1 MSLPPERATLEARPV
16 DGEVRALVRSLAE
29 SHDQIVLLEQAAS
42 NLVRCKGPQDFLSVL
57 EAARVTIGSRAAAL
71 SIHDRWLAPVPEWLT
86 EQPRPSKRRR
96 ELEAVGSAQPPR
108 DLLAIPFE
116 GGWAIFWGKPGG
128 FEASDMRLAETLTNL
143 LANALQALEARASQ
157 AHNERREHEQ
167 ALATR
172 IWRTIVSE
180 ELPEI
185 PNYRRRG
192 LLRPARGVGGDYY
205 LVADEWL
212 LLGDIS
218 GKGIPAALFAGM
230 FVSTLR
236 IAVRQPDVGSAL
248 EHALHPE
255 LEQSGM
261 FSTLIG
267 VRLGADGRLS
277 YFNMGHPPALIRR
290 ISSGQ
295 VESLPA
301 TTPPL
306 GVIELGAYPTREVQL
321 EPGDMVVLYSDGIT
335 EARREMPDGSSVL
348 FGEERLRSGL
358 MRATTP
364 EAVMALVN
372 FEVGQWII
380 EDDLCIV
387 VVQYQ
392 PEVR

>member
-1 MSLPPERATLEARPV
+1 VNTPPERATLEARPI
-16 DGEVRALVRSLAE
+16 DGEVRALVRSLAT
-29 SHDQIVLLEQAAS
+29 SHDQIVFLEQAAS
-42 NLVRCKGPQDFLSVL
+42 HLVRCKGPQDFLTVL

-71 SIHDRWLAPVPEWLT
+71 HVQDRWLAPVPDWLID
-86 EQPRPSKRRR
+86 QPKPSKRRR

-108 DLLAIPFE
+108 DLLAIPFQ
-116 GGWAIFWGKPGG
+116 GGWAVFWGKPGG
-128 FEASDMRLAETLTNL
+128 FEASDMRLAEALTNL

-185 PNYRRRG
+185 PHYRRRG

-205 LVADEWL
+205 LIADEWL

-255 LEQSGM
+255 LERSEM

-267 VRLGADGRLS
+267 MRLDADGHLA
-277 YFNMGHPPALIRR
+277 YFNLGHPPALIRR
-290 ISSGQ
+290 TSSGQ
-295 VESLPA
+295 IETLPA
-301 TTPPL
+301 TAPPM
-306 GVIELGAYPTREVQL
+306 GVIKMGAYPTREVQL
-321 EPGDMVVLYSDGIT
+321 EPGDMVVVYSDGIT

-348 FGEERLRSGL
+348 FGEERLRNSL

-364 EAVMALVN
+364 EAVLALVN
-372 FEVGQWII
+372 DEISQWVI
-380 EDDLCIV
+380 EDDLSIV
-387 VVQYQ
+387 AVQYQ
-392 PEVR
+392 PEVA